1 MFWDKIR
8 IIRKAS
14 MNDLKHVISEIN
26 KFREDRD
33 WRQFHTPKS
42 LSIALSVEASELL
55 EFFQWIK
62 DDDSTSLPEDKKD
75 KLSQEI
81 AYIAIYLLYLCD
93 DLKIDLFESINN
105 KISINNKKYPISK
118 SKGTSK
124 KYSDL

>member
-1 MFWDKIR
+1 
-8 IIRKAS
+8 